1 MKRKLLGICR
11 PANQLIS
18 WPANID
24 KPMFNQLTSKPAEQ
38 LTRWQADQLTIA
50 DYLGSN
56 SWLCGEGSRKCKVNT
71 PDPDSEKYSE
81 IFSFYKTIFY
91 KNILINYN

>member
-1 MKRKLLGICR
+1 
-11 PANQLIS
+11 
-18 WPANID
+18 
-24 KPMFNQLTSKPAEQ
+24 MFNQLTSKPAEQ

-81 IFSFYKTIFY
+81 IFSFYKTILC